1 MENCSSIAFSST
13 AFSISFTSSSEVISV
28 TESCASAG
36 RASADPFTLTVAFPT
51 CTDHS
56 FFEGISMSGVSDT
69 SSVIVF
75 SVDTSSVVVSSVV
88 VSSVVVSSV
97 VVSSVASS
105 AAGSVTT
112 SAWLWL
118 SVFCAS
124 SATGS
129 VTTSVWLWLSVFC
142 GSSAKADVALLS
154 TSTMQSMNAI
164 KRFFVLLF
172 MASSFYSSILTS

>member
-75 SVDTSSVVVSSVV
+75 SVDT
-88 VSSVVVSSV
+88 SSV

>member
-56 FFEGISMSGVSDT
+56 FFEGISMSGVSDV

-75 SVDTSSVVVSSVV
+75 SVIVFSVIVFSVVVSSVV

-97 VVSSVASS
+97 VVSSVVVSPVVVSPVASS
-105 AAGSVTT
+105 AAGS
-112 SAWLWL
+112 
-118 SVFCAS
+118 
-124 SATGS
+124 ATA
-129 VTTSVWLWLSVFC
+129 SVWLWLSVFC
-142 GSSAKADVALLS
+142 GSSANTDVALLS

>member
-36 RASADPFTLTVAFPT
+36 RASADPFTLTVVFPT

-56 FFEGISMSGVSDT
+56 FFEGISMSVVSDV

-75 SVDTSSVVVSSVV
+75 SVIVFSVVVSSVV

-97 VVSSVASS
+97 VVSPVASS

-118 SVFCAS
+118 SVFCGS
-124 SATGS
+124 SAAGS
-129 VTTSVWLWLSVFC
+129 VTI
-142 GSSAKADVALLS
+142 SA
-154 TSTMQSMNAI
+154 
-164 KRFFVLLF
+164 
-172 MASSFYSSILTS
+172 

>member
-1 MENCSSIAFSST
+1 MENCSSMAFSST

-88 VSSVVVSSV
+88 VSP
-97 VVSSVASS
+97 VASS
-105 AAGSVTT
+105 AAGSVT
-112 SAWLWL
+112 A
-118 SVFCAS
+118 
-124 SATGS
+124 
-129 VTTSVWLWLSVFC
+129 SVWLWLSVFC
-142 GSSAKADVALLS
+142 GSSAKTDVALLS

>member
-97 VVSSVASS
+97 ASS

-118 SVFCAS
+118 SVFCGS
-124 SATGS
+124 SAAGS
-129 VTTSVWLWLSVFC
+129 VTTSVWLWLFVFC

>member
-75 SVDTSSVVVSSVV
+75 SVDTSSVVVSSV
-88 VSSVVVSSV
+88 
-97 VVSSVASS
+97 ASS

-118 SVFCAS
+118 SVFCGS
-124 SATGS
+124 SAVGS
-129 VTTSVWLWLSVFC
+129 VTTS
-142 GSSAKADVALLS
+142 A
-154 TSTMQSMNAI
+154 
-164 KRFFVLLF
+164 
-172 MASSFYSSILTS
+172 

>member
-75 SVDTSSVVVSSVV
+75 SVDTSSVV

>member
-88 VSSVVVSSV
+88 VSSV
-97 VVSSVASS
+97 ASS

-112 SAWLWL
+112 SA
-118 SVFCAS
+118 
-124 SATGS
+124 
-129 VTTSVWLWLSVFC
+129 
-142 GSSAKADVALLS
+142 
-154 TSTMQSMNAI
+154 
-164 KRFFVLLF
+164 
-172 MASSFYSSILTS
+172 

>member
-75 SVDTSSVVVSSVV
+75 SVDTSSVVVSSV
-88 VSSVVVSSV
+88 
-97 VVSSVASS
+97 ASS

-112 SAWLWL
+112 SA
-118 SVFCAS
+118 
-124 SATGS
+124 
-129 VTTSVWLWLSVFC
+129 WLWLSVFC

>member
-97 VVSSVASS
+97 VVSSVVVSSVASS

-112 SAWLWL
+112 SA
-118 SVFCAS
+118 
-124 SATGS
+124 
-129 VTTSVWLWLSVFC
+129 WLWLSVFC

>member
-97 VVSSVASS
+97 VVSSVVVSSVASS

-112 SAWLWL
+112 S
-118 SVFCAS
+118 
-124 SATGS
+124 T
-129 VTTSVWLWLSVFC
+129 WLWLSVFC
-142 GSSAKADVALLS
+142 GSSAAGSVT
-154 TSTMQSMNAI
+154 TSA
-164 KRFFVLLF
+164 
-172 MASSFYSSILTS
+172 

>member
-75 SVDTSSVVVSSVV
+75 SVDTSSVVVSSV
-88 VSSVVVSSV
+88 
-97 VVSSVASS
+97 ASS

-118 SVFCAS
+118 SVFC
-124 SATGS
+124 
-129 VTTSVWLWLSVFC
+129 
-142 GSSAKADVALLS
+142 GSSAKADIVLLS

>member
-118 SVFCAS
+118 SVFC
-124 SATGS
+124 
-129 VTTSVWLWLSVFC
+129 